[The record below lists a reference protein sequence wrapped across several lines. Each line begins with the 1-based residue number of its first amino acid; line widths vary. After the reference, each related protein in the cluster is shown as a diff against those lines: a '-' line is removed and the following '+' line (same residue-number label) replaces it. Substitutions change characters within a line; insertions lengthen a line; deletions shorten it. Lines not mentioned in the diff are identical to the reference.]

1 MESILQ
7 LIEEHGLLVVF
18 FNVLIEQ
25 AGAPIPAYPIL
36 VITGA
41 LHEAAGYGPL
51 ALIGVA
57 VLGAMIADYLWYL
70 AGRRYGAKLLSL
82 LCRISLSPD
91 SCIRQTESLYLRWG
105 SPSLMVAK
113 FIPGFAS
120 IASVLAG
127 AVGTRRRSFLLFDS
141 IGAAIWAGSAVYLGS
156 LFSTAVDEL
165 LAVLVSL
172 GMVGALLLA
181 IVLALFIAKKWWQR
195 YRFVKAL
202 RMDKVSVE
210 ELHDMLASDIRPVV
224 VDVRSPLMQSQGR
237 IPGAIPLEVPLSH
250 NRCPLS

>member
-1 MESILQ
+1 
-7 LIEEHGLLVVF
+7 
-18 FNVLIEQ
+18 
-25 AGAPIPAYPIL
+25 
-36 VITGA
+36 
-41 LHEAAGYGPL
+41 
-51 ALIGVA
+51 
-57 VLGAMIADYLWYL
+57 
-70 AGRRYGAKLLSL
+70 
-82 LCRISLSPD
+82 
-91 SCIRQTESLYLRWG
+91 
-105 SPSLMVAK
+105 MVAK

-237 IPGAIPLEVPLSH
+237 IPGAIPLEVGETTLSRVAASEIIVYCDCPNDVSAAAVSKRLLQSGYSRVRPLAGGIKAWVGAGYEVEV
-250 NRCPLS
+250 LAG